1 MIYYKYTKIVEAG
14 PFGTTKAIVL
24 PEIDGQRI
32 GNELGVVGDETY
44 VSLPDDAV
52 LPEQLPEINC
62 QPVTMTEELKSAL
75 KAINP
80 HCKLV
85 DQQIKDKIRERY
97 DAEDE
102 MYFSRIS
109 IGVVMGVYQFLP
121 GEQEAVL
128 EYGAYVESVREWARE
143 ERDKIG
149 L

>member
-1 MIYYKYTKIVEAG
+1 MIYYKYTKIVEEG

-32 GNELGVVGDETY
+32 GNELGMFGGETY

-62 QPVTMTEELKSAL
+62 QAVVMTDELKSQL
-75 KAINP
+75 KAVSP

-85 DQQIKDKIRERY
+85 DQQIRTKIRERY

-102 MYFSRIS
+102 MYYARIS

-128 EYGAYVESVREWARE
+128 GYGAYVESVREWARE
-143 ERDKIG
+143 ERNKIG

>member
-32 GNELGVVGDETY
+32 GNELGMVGDETY

-52 LPEQLPEINC
+52 LPEQLPELNC
-62 QPVTMTEELKSAL
+62 QPVTMTDELKAQL
-75 KAINP
+75 KSVNP

-102 MYFSRIS
+102 MYFARIS

-121 GEQEAVL
+121 GEQESVR

-143 ERDKIG
+143 ERNKIG

>member
-1 MIYYKYTKIVEAG
+1 MIYYKYTKIVEEG
-14 PFGTTKAIVL
+14 PFGTTKSIVL
-24 PEIDGQRI
+24 PEVDGQRI
-32 GNELGVVGDETY
+32 GNELGMVGDETY

-62 QPVTMTEELKSAL
+62 LPVTMTEELKSAL

-102 MYFSRIS
+102 MYYARIS

-128 EYGAYVESVREWARE
+128 AYGAFVESVREWARE

>member
-1 MIYYKYTKIVEAG
+1 MIYYKYTKIVEPG
-14 PFGTTKAIVL
+14 PFGTTKSIVL
-24 PEIDGQRI
+24 PEIDGQRV
-32 GNELGVVGDETY
+32 GNELGVLDGETY
-44 VSLPDDAV
+44 VSLPNDAV
-52 LPEQLPEINC
+52 LPEQLSEINC
-62 QPVTMTEELKSAL
+62 QAVTMTDELKSAL

-85 DQQIKDKIRERY
+85 DQQIRTKIRERY

-102 MYFSRIS
+102 MYFARIS

-128 EYGAYVESVREWARE
+128 AYGAYVEEVREWARL
-143 ERDKIG
+143 ERAKVG

>member
-1 MIYYKYTKIVEAG
+1 MIYYKYTKIVEEG

-32 GNELGVVGDETY
+32 GNELGAIDGETY
-44 VSLPDDAV
+44 VSLPTDSV

-85 DQQIKDKIRERY
+85 DQQIREKIREKY

-102 MYFSRIS
+102 MYLSRIS
-109 IGVVMGVYQFLP
+109 VGNLMGIYTYLP
-121 GEQEAVL
+121 GEQQAVF

-143 ERDKIG
+143 ERAKVG

>member
-1 MIYYKYTKIVEAG
+1 MIYYKYTKIVEEG

-32 GNELGVVGDETY
+32 GNELGVIDGETY
-44 VSLPDDAV
+44 VSLPADSV

-85 DQQIKDKIRERY
+85 DQQIREKIREKY

-102 MYFSRIS
+102 MYLTRIS
-109 IGVVMGVYQFLP
+109 VGNLMGIYTYLP
-121 GEQEAVL
+121 GEQQAVF
-128 EYGAYVESVREWARE
+128 EYGAYVESVREWARL
-143 ERDKIG
+143 ERSKIG

>member
-1 MIYYKYTKIVEAG
+1 MIYYKYTKIIEGG

-24 PEIDGQRI
+24 PEIDGQWI
-32 GNELGVVGDETY
+32 GNELGIFGGETY
-44 VSLPDDAV
+44 VSLPDNTV

-62 QPVTMTEELKSAL
+62 QPVVMTDELKEQL

-85 DQQIKDKIRERY
+85 DQQIRAKIRERY

-102 MYFSRIS
+102 MYFARIS

-128 EYGAYVESVREWARE
+128 EYGAYVEEVREWARL
-143 ERDKIG
+143 ERAKVG